1 MKYKRIVEY
10 SLKKCLNLFDKR
22 IRRQTAAGKLLAAV
36 ANLTNK
42 KEDEKS
48 TNDSRYS
55 DDDAGLAT

>member
-10 SLKKCLNLFDKR
+10 SLRKCLNLFDKR

-55 DDDAGLAT
+55 DDDAGLVT